1 MEDHAVIPH
10 AAPAKDA
17 ETINRIEYRIRKVT
31 RYILTRYEET
41 TNGGGVQQIGGEY
54 DNPQMAYEIGYAMAK
69 LDHDRQ
75 GWPVGDDRIKYP
87 EDPRAADAVPV
98 KD

>member
-1 MEDHAVIPH
+1 MEDHSVIPH
-10 AAPAKDA
+10 AAPAKNA
-17 ETINRIEYRIRKVT
+17 ETVERIEYQIRPVT
-31 RYILTRYEET
+31 RFILTRYEKT

-75 GWPVGDDRIKYP
+75 GWPVADERIKYP
-87 EDPRAADAVPV
+87 EDPRSANAVDL
-98 KD
+98 KA